1 MVHTTLFDFLKI
13 AHHNDRKRKRP
24 FQWVYQPTVWS
35 QNLNTRNIYI
45 DSMFILYT
53 LYISSKKNLE
63 NHVER
68 MIYFCLVKSS

>member
-1 MVHTTLFDFLKI
+1 MLNGAPLFLYI
-13 AHHNDRKRKRP
+13 NHWLIESI
-24 FQWVYQPTVWS
+24 WVYQPTVWS